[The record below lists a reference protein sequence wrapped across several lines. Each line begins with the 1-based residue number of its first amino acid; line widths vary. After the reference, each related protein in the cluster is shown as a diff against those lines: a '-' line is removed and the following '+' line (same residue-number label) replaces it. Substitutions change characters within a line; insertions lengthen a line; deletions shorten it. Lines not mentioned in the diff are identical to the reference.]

1 MNLAQ
6 MGLFIYCIGD
16 LDRITVLQLITE
28 LARDSLNKPY
38 NMNSA
43 REIIYIYF
51 FTFYIKIQNI
61 VKTLLI

>member
-6 MGLFIYCIGD
+6 IGLFIYCIGD

-28 LARDSLNKPY
+28 LARDSVYKPY

-43 REIIYIYF
+43 REITFFLLFFYF
-51 FTFYIKIQNI
+51 FKILN
-61 VKTLLI
+61 

>member
-43 REIIYIYF
+43 REITF
-51 FTFYIKIQNI
+51 FFLLFLNFKLKSKI
-61 VKTLLI
+61 